1 MWRTAQG
8 PADTDC
14 NPATRLGLM
23 EILRLILLFLHLL
36 GMALIIGG
44 YFANVKSP
52 RVIPGMLH
60 ASFLQLLTGLALV
73 GVAEMGPGEV
83 DHAKIAVKTVLAIA
97 VTVLALLGNRREKA
111 SPGEG
116 ASAGLAHGTVAA
128 AVLAVAVA
136 VFWV

>member
-1 MWRTAQG
+1 
-8 PADTDC
+8 
-14 NPATRLGLM
+14 M

-44 YFANVKSP
+44 YFANVKAP

-73 GVAEMGPGEV
+73 GVAEMGPGDV
-83 DHAKIAVKTVLAIA
+83 DHAKIAVKLVLALA

-111 SPGEG
+111 APGEG
-116 ASAGLAHGTVAA
+116 TSAGLAHGTVVA
-128 AVLAVAVA
+128 AVAAVAVA
-136 VFWV
+136 VFWT